1 MRRRLT
7 RVVLGTASTAAL
19 FVAGA
24 AFLAAIRLG
33 QLAELHG
40 D

>member
-1 MRRRLT
+1 MRRGVRA
-7 RVVLGTASTAAL
+7 VLGAASVASM

-33 QLAELHG
+33 QLAERHG
-40 D
+40 G